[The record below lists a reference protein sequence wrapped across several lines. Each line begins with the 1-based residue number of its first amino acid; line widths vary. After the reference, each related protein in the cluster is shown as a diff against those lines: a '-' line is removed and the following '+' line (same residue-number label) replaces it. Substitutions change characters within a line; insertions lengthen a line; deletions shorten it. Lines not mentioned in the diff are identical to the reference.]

1 MKPGDIVRLVWDRM
15 GSDDVVLLVDIQS
28 IPGPGGIPDIIKVLW
43 NENLVWLDDN
53 DVEPLDETG

>member
-53 DVEPLDETG
+53 DVEPLDETR

>member
-28 IPGPGGIPDIIKVLW
+28 IPGPGGTPDIIKVLW

>member
-53 DVEPLDETG
+53 DVEPLDEDR